1 MFNIIKLTLP
11 WQPVLLHTLYTRWQ
25 HSSRQMLTQTHCQLN
40 NWGKKLTTLTKE
52 HDHHNTLI
60 VLRLVSVVE
69 IDEIGHWYMA
79 FLFSYG
85 ATYISLFSPYPIK
98 GQGWKRVRWQ
108 GEGGGGA
115 KGDEEL
121 YTVQNAFWGS
131 RVEMQCKQS
140 IYCVWRK

>member
-11 WQPVLLHTLYTRWQ
+11 WQPVLLQTLYTRWQ

-60 VLRLVSVVE
+60 VLRLVSAVE
-69 IDEIGHWYMA
+69 IDEIGHWYMV
-79 FLFSYG
+79 FLFSYR
-85 ATYISLFSPYPIK
+85 ATYIGLFSPYPIK

-108 GEGGGGA
+108 GEGGGRCKRRWRTIYSAECFLG
-115 KGDEEL
+115 
-121 YTVQNAFWGS
+121 
-131 RVEMQCKQS
+131 KQS
-140 IYCVWRK
+140 WNAV

>member
-1 MFNIIKLTLP
+1 
-11 WQPVLLHTLYTRWQ
+11 
-25 HSSRQMLTQTHCQLN
+25 
-40 NWGKKLTTLTKE
+40 
-52 HDHHNTLI
+52 
-60 VLRLVSVVE
+60 
-69 IDEIGHWYMA
+69 MA
-79 FLFSYG
+79 FLFSYR
-85 ATYISLFSPYPIK
+85 ATYIGLFSPYPIK

-140 IYCVWRK
+140 ILCLKKVRNVGQTIQSVDIKKDKCHVMSHKSMPPFTLVA